1 MTYRNYSLEK
11 KIKFLDA
18 YKKLGTIAA
27 AAKAVDVH
35 EKTSRYWV
43 RKEQQLRDAYT
54 TFLSIKSSAR
64 TTHKLSLEEQLEC
77 IKEVEQGLSFRNIAY
92 QHNCSKSAV
101 QGWYKRRDSLLALY
115 CTQNDALEVE
125 TNFRELAS
133 TLTGVGDDDVPK
145 DEITKDLTKKIKTQA
160 SEIENLKDKI
170 TFLENL
176 NKILQDRTGPV
187 KKKTFSKRL
196 NKAENQG
203 EET

>member
-77 IKEVEQGLSFRNIAY
+77 IKEVEQGFSYRKIAY

-115 CTQNDALEVE
+115 YTENKALENE
-125 TNFRELAS
+125 ASFSELAS
-133 TLTGVGDDDVPK
+133 TRAGAGDDEMPK

-160 SEIENLKDKI
+160 KEIENLKDKI

-176 NKILQDRTGPV
+176 NKILQERTEPV
-187 KKKTFSKRL
+187 KKRL
-196 NKAENQG
+196 FQSD
-203 EET
+203 